1 MMPPEDQALLAVA
14 RQGGDWLRAFLCTLA
29 RRGLGFRQLHPERA
43 RALLDALSTYPPYK
57 GGQFLFDL
65 MEWEDFMLDGPPP
78 EILPAAL
85 DGEALSRLAR
95 FFDGVRDHLEGSAS
109 NMPMNPTA
117 MAGPAEN
124 LPPLEGGIYLYEDVV
139 LGILESMRPSG
150 SKIIVG
156 SL

>member
-1 MMPPEDQALLAVA
+1 MMPPEDQALLDLA
-14 RQGGDWLRAFLCTLA
+14 RKGGDWLRAFLCTLA

-65 MEWEDFMLDGPPP
+65 MEWEDYMLDGPPP

-85 DGEALSRLAR
+85 DGAALSRLAR
-95 FFDGVRDHLEGSAS
+95 FFNGVRDHLEGSG
-109 NMPMNPTA
+109 NGVPMNATVLTEP
-117 MAGPAEN
+117 MGN
-124 LPPLEGGIYLYEDVV
+124 LPPMEGGIYLYEDVV
-139 LGILESMRPSG
+139 LGILESMRQTG
-150 SKIIVG
+150 SKISVG